1 MKKLVLML
9 AVGALL
15 LTAAPFA
22 LPARAAPMF
31 DDPQLCING
40 KLFMA
45 VPTTDAIDVFMEVG
59 SNVTLDYN
67 VVNCGGDPNLPVV
80 DPAQVT
86 VGGKK
91 NVVTVRVQTAP
102 KAKVL
107 LSYDGKS
114 KHFKADKYGWVEV
127 SRKVH

>member
-1 MKKLVLML
+1 MKKLGTTLV
-9 AVGALL
+9 VGALL
-15 LTAAPFA
+15 LIAAAFA
-22 LPARAAPMF
+22 LPAHAGPMF

-45 VPTTDAIDVFMEVG
+45 VPTTEAIDVFVEVG
-59 SNVTLDYN
+59 SNVTVDFN
-67 VVNCGGDPNLPVV
+67 VANCGGDPNLPTV
-80 DPAQVT
+80 DPSQVT

-91 NVVTVRVQTAP
+91 NVATVRVQTAP

-114 KHFKADKYGWVEV
+114 KYFKADKHGWVEV
-127 SRKVH
+127 SRKVN